1 MNVSNLTGDTSRSE
15 TAMDVRETA
24 ANSIAGNCL
33 PAASSGFASDA
44 IAPDGILQ
52 LGMSFCGS
60 KALLSAVELG
70 VFTALASGP
79 AYLEALRERIG
90 LHPRAARDFLDA
102 LVALKMLEREG
113 DVYRNSAAA
122 ETFLDKA
129 KPSYIGGM
137 LEMANTRLYGFWGSL
152 TEALRTGEHQNEGKH
167 GEDFFAAMYAKPEVL
182 HAFLTA
188 MSGISAGAAHA
199 IAAKF
204 RWEDHESFADIGAAQ
219 GMVPVT
225 LARTYPHLRG
235 IGFDLPQVQPIFEKF
250 VAEQGLSDRVRFQA
264 GNFFED
270 ELPRADVIVMGHV
283 LHDWDLAQKKVLL
296 AKAFA
301 ALPKGGA
308 VIVYDAIIDDDR
320 RENAF
325 GLLMSLNML
334 IETAGGFDYT
344 GADCSAWMR
353 EVGFTE
359 TRIEH
364 LVGPDSMVFG
374 IK

>member
-1 MNVSNLTGDTSRSE
+1 MNVHETTANLIVG
-15 TAMDVRETA
+15 
-24 ANSIAGNCL
+24 NSL
-33 PAASSGFASDA
+33 PAAPSG
-44 IAPDGILQ
+44 IAPVAVTPDGILQ
-52 LGMSFCGS
+52 LGMSFWGS

-70 VFTALASGP
+70 VFSALASGP
-79 AYLEALRERIG
+79 ADLEVLRTRIG

-113 DVYRNSAAA
+113 GVYRNSA
-122 ETFLDKA
+122 ETEIFLDKA
-129 KPSYIGGM
+129 KPSYIGGL

-152 TEALRTGEHQNEGKH
+152 TEALRTAEHKKESKQGQ
-167 GEDFFAAMYAKPEVL
+167 DFFRDMYAKPEVL
-182 HAFLTA
+182 HGFLTA

-204 RWEDHESFADIGAAQ
+204 CWDDHRSFVDIGAAQ

-225 LARTYPHLRG
+225 LARAYPHLSA
-235 IGFDLPQVQPIFEKF
+235 IGFDLPQVQPVFEQF
-250 VAEQGLSDRVRFQA
+250 VAEQGLSDRVWFQA

-270 ELPRADVIVMGHV
+270 ELPRADVIVMGHI
-283 LHDWDLAQKKVLL
+283 LHDWDLARKKLLL

-320 RENAF
+320 RQNAF
-325 GLLMSLNML
+325 GLLMSLNMV
-334 IETAGGFDYT
+334 IETTGGFDYT

-353 EVGFTE
+353 EAGFTA

-364 LVGPDSMVFG
+364 LVGPDSMVIG

>member
-1 MNVSNLTGDTSRSE
+1 MNI
-15 TAMDVRETA
+15 RETA
-24 ANSIAGNCL
+24 ANSIVGNSL
-33 PAASSGFASDA
+33 PAAPSGIASVA
-44 IAPDGILQ
+44 VTPDGILQ
-52 LGMSFCGS
+52 LGTSFWGS

-70 VFTALASGP
+70 VFSALASGP
-79 AYLEALRERIG
+79 SNLEALRKRIG
-90 LHPRAARDFLDA
+90 LHPRAARDFLDT

-113 DVYRNSAAA
+113 GVYRNST
-122 ETFLDKA
+122 ETDTFLDRA

-137 LEMANTRLYGFWGSL
+137 LEMANTRLYRFWGSL

-182 HAFLTA
+182 HGFLTA
-188 MSGISAGAAHA
+188 MSGISAGPAHA

-204 RWEDHESFADIGAAQ
+204 RWDDYRSFVDVGAAQ

-225 LARTYPHLRG
+225 LARAYPHLGG
-235 IGFDLPQVQPIFEKF
+235 IGFDLPQVQPGFEEF

-270 ELPRADVIVMGHV
+270 ELPGADVIVMGHV
-283 LHDWDLAQKKVLL
+283 LHDWDLARKKRLL
-296 AKAFA
+296 TKAFA

-320 RENAF
+320 RKNAF

-334 IETAGGFDYT
+334 IETPGGFDYT

-353 EVGFTE
+353 EAGFTA
-359 TRIEH
+359 TRVEH
-364 LVGPDSMVFG
+364 LVGPECMVIG